1 MTAHS
6 PECLEYLWTQLRKCL
21 PIAHYIS
28 SIAWVADEKKDER
41 TGFYPQED
49 YSIWEKKLM
58 GKYITML
65 YIKKMTACKGSY
77 ATYGEGY
84 QTQHGSRKGKV
95 RKTIFQERYT

>member
-1 MTAHS
+1 MRGQVSILKKITA
-6 PECLEYLWTQLRKCL
+6 Y
-21 PIAHYIS
+21 
-28 SIAWVADEKKDER
+28 
-41 TGFYPQED
+41 G
-49 YSIWEKKLM
+49 EKKLM